1 MHGVVRVKES
11 EAINSPKPKAIKK
24 VAFTKSTTCFLII
37 EFVTPKESHMV
48 EVQIESQI
56 MSK

>member
-1 MHGVVRVKES
+1 VKES